1 MNHARLPWHSRCNS
15 GFVMKKIITG
25 LLGLGILGTS
35 SLALAD
41 RYEPRDYQRGD
52 RIAIRERDQRF
63 DRTDRYGRFDRTRDV
78 YRPQATWQALTSIE
92 QLGRYND
99 SFDVRGR
106 FAQLRLQNQAGRS
119 YVRSIVV
126 QFVDGSRQTL
136 RVNQTLDGNHA
147 MVNLSL
153 DSSRRID
160 RIFVDGH
167 TQSGGIQ
174 LYAM

>member
-1 MNHARLPWHSRCNS
+1 
-15 GFVMKKIITG
+15 MKKLLSSI
-25 LLGLGILGTS
+25 LGLGILGTS
-35 SLALAD
+35 SLAFAD
-41 RYEPRDYQRGD
+41 RSQPRDVQRGD
-52 RIAIRERDQRF
+52 RIAIRERDHRF
-63 DRTDRYGRFDRTRDV
+63 DRTDRYDRFDRTRDV
-78 YRPQATWQALTSIE
+78 YRPSTTWQALTSIE

-99 SFDVRGR
+99 SFDARGR

-126 QFVDGSRQTL
+126 QFVDGSRQTM

-160 RIFVDGH
+160 RIFVDGY
-167 TQSGGIQ
+167 TQSGGGIQ